1 METAKPP
8 ESDVDGETAM
18 ADKTILI
25 VEDNLLNRKL
35 LEIILRPYGYR
46 LLVALNGKEA
56 IEIATREQ
64 PGLILMD
71 MHLPK
76 VSGYDA
82 TKTLKS
88 QPETAHIPIV
98 ALTAQAMADER
109 QHALAVGC
117 DDYISKPIDTRA
129 FPDQVKRY
137 LDSPQQ

>member
-1 METAKPP
+1 
-8 ESDVDGETAM
+8 M

-25 VEDNLLNRKL
+25 VEDNVLNRKL
-35 LEIILRPYGYR
+35 LEIILQPYGYR
-46 LLVALNGKEA
+46 LLIAINGREA

-76 VSGYDA
+76 ISGYDA

-98 ALTAQAMADER
+98 ALTAHAMADER
-109 QHALAVGC
+109 QRALAVGC
-117 DDYISKPIDTRA
+117 DDYISKPIDTRV
-129 FPDQVKRY
+129 FPDQVRQY
-137 LDSPQQ
+137 LDPR